1 MDLVESVRQWI
12 QMLFDSHVLTV
23 PWTADYFSAIVGVI
37 TGALFAVGRKLDI
50 IGTVSLGLVAAFS
63 GGIIRDMLLQDK
75 GMYFMSCP
83 DLILLCILAA
93 VFVFYFQG
101 VFHHLS
107 ATVFLC
113 DALSVGLFALAGA
126 SKCVSCGVGF
136 VLCVILGAITAV
148 GGGAVRDIC
157 VGETPSLFKQTSYY
171 GVAGLASS
179 AVYVSLAWVNFPLPA
194 AGLLCVATAVLLR
207 YLSVYFDWKTSQPK
221 DLTPKVIHGV
231 KKATHEVV
239 RASNLAADV
248 ARGIGQIFLHGG
260 DIEKVVADE
269 RNERSHH
276 KHGRR
281 RHGHRRHA
289 AAKAHVK
296 PRARTASDARQPAAG
311 HAVDGSDVSDRSD
324 GSGGSGSSGGSH
336 GSGSSGSSDTPAKAS
351 GKGGCAAA
359 PASKKG
365 LAPALV
371 AGGKAGKT
379 AGKGAREA

>member
-1 MDLVESVRQWI
+1 M
-12 QMLFDSHVLTV
+12 
-23 PWTADYFSAIVGVI
+23 
-37 TGALFAVGRKLDI
+37 
-50 IGTVSLGLVAAFS
+50 
-63 GGIIRDMLLQDK
+63 
-75 GMYFMSCP
+75 
-83 DLILLCILAA
+83 
-93 VFVFYFQG
+93 
-101 VFHHLS
+101 
-107 ATVFLC
+107 
-113 DALSVGLFALAGA
+113 
-126 SKCVSCGVGF
+126 
-136 VLCVILGAITAV
+136 
-148 GGGAVRDIC
+148 
-157 VGETPSLFKQTSYY
+157 
-171 GVAGLASS
+171 
-179 AVYVSLAWVNFPLPA
+179 NFPLPA

-324 GSGGSGSSGGSH
+324 GSGGSGSSG
-336 GSGSSGSSDTPAKAS
+336 SSDTPAKAS
-351 GKGGCAAA
+351 GKGGGAAA
-359 PASKKG
+359 PEPKKE

-371 AGGKAGKT
+371 AGGKAGKK
-379 AGKGAREA
+379 AGEGAREAG